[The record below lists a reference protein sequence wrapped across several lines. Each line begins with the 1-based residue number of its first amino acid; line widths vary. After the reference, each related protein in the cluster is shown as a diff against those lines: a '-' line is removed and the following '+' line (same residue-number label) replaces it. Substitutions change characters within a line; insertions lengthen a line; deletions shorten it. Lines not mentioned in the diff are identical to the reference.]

1 MAATLICDMGDLPP
15 EARQQITEKGG
26 GKPAAGAAADA
37 GKQAATPR
45 VIPTPKA
52 AAGAGSQAA
61 ADTAK
66 QGVVPRVIPAPGHG
80 AAQARRPAAGTGSQ
94 AADGA
99 AQVKKR
105 GALIQRR
112 KAVAP
117 GDELVSMNVRL
128 TREAYD
134 AVQDLADEY
143 GVSKA
148 MVIRLALSGNMGDHL
163 GTVRY
168 TDPQV
173 EAELRRAAARI
184 GDASAE
190 IGHQLRRIGKNYNDA
205 LKLAHIEAKRGGK
218 AAAPELDTELV
229 KSLIERYEAAAER
242 TDEAIWRILK

>member
-26 GKPAAGAAADA
+26 GKPAAGVAADA
-37 GKQAATPR
+37 CKQAATSR
-45 VIPTPKA
+45 VIPAPKA
-52 AAGAGSQAA
+52 VVGTSSQAA

-66 QGVVPRVIPAPGHG
+66 QGAVPRVIPAPGHG
-80 AAQARRPAAGTGSQ
+80 AVQARRPAAGTDSQ
-94 AADGA
+94 AANGA

-148 MVIRLALSGNMGDHL
+148 MVIRLALSGNMSDQL
-163 GTVRY
+163 GTIRY

-205 LKLAHIEAKRGGK
+205 LRLAHIEAKRGGK
-218 AAAPELDTELV
+218 AAAPELDPDLIWRM
-229 KSLIERYEAAAER
+229 IERYEAAAER
-242 TDEAIWRILK
+242 MCEALNGIL